1 MTRQANYANI
11 VGEIFPAELGAEAK
25 FMRFFQQFLFQV
37 EIAECLA
44 VLVTFRRQRVVIVGA
59 GEFNGFQRAFR
70 RGAANDKGDMVWRTG
85 CGAQRAHF
93 LNEEVFQLAWG
104 EQRFGLLI
112 EIRFVC

>member
-25 FMRFFQQFLFQV
+25 FLRFFQQFLFQV

-44 VLVTFRRQRVVIVGA
+44 VLVTFRRQRVVIVSA
-59 GEFNGFQRAFR
+59 GELTVSACFR

-93 LNEEVFQLAWG
+93 STRKFSACLG
-104 EQRFGLLI
+104 
-112 EIRFVC
+112 

>member
-25 FMRFFQQFLFQV
+25 FLRFFQQFLFQA

-59 GEFNGFQRAFR
+59 GELNGFQRAFR
-70 RGAANDKGDMVWRTG
+70 RGAANAKAIWYGGQAAVPSVRIFSTRKFFSLPG
-85 CGAQRAHF
+85 VSSA
-93 LNEEVFQLAWG
+93 LVS
-104 EQRFGLLI
+104 
-112 EIRFVC
+112 